1 MLMSTKDLIIEE
13 LGDLPE
19 ELLVKVLETVR
30 QLKTD
35 SEAIREAYLKSEE
48 ENEEVYRRLAE

>member
-1 MLMSTKDLIIEE
+1 MIIEE